1 MASIYGVSAYQQAGG
16 TSTDKTS
23 TAKTNTIRTDK
34 ANDTASSKKTDDVKT
49 STWKP
54 LDTGSSLVPSVKN
67 GYGNVIGDVEL
78 SDKAKEYYSKL
89 KAKFGNMDF
98 ILVSK
103 DMKAQVQANASAYG
117 NAYKQVVLI
126 DDEKLEKM
134 ATDES
139 YRKKYEGIIAM
150 SQTKLAEAKNSLA
163 SSGASIMN
171 FGMSVG
177 SDGKTTYFATL
188 EKKRAEKKAIEKKNA
203 KKKEQKL
210 KDKKAAMKRQE
221 KLDAEKAME
230 EKRAEKDDTLDT
242 EYVEITADSFKELND
257 KVYRYAYDD
266 SSNNVLT
273 DKERQVGQHFDFK
286 W

>member
-16 TSTDKTS
+16 TSIDKTS

-230 EKRAEKDDTLDT
+230 EKRAEEDDILDT